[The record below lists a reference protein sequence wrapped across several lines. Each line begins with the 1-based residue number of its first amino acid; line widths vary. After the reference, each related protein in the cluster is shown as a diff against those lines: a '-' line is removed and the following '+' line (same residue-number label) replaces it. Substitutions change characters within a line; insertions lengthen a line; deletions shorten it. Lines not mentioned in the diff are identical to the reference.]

1 MTRLALTALASA
13 FLLAAPAFAISGPD
27 AEKPTPSLE
36 SGSSTILADCPGKKH
51 VNA

>member
-13 FLLAAPAFAISGPD
+13 FLLAAPAFSATGP
-27 AEKPTPSLE
+27 ASTKAAPSPE
-36 SGSSTILADCPGKKH
+36 GGSSTVLADCPGKKH